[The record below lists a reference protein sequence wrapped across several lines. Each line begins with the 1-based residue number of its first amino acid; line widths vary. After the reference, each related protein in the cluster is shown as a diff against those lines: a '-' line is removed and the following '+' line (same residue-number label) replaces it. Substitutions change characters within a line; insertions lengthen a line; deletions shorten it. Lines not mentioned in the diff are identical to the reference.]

1 MRGTEGAPETGS
13 ENLRLTGRTTDGR
26 TDGQWAKV
34 VKMARAAEPLNHASP
49 SRESAES
56 AGGIARTPHFSL
68 PTLEGLRTARIGSA
82 ARCQDGP
89 SCLQDAMT
97 PPRGPPRIAS

>member
-1 MRGTEGAPETGS
+1 MRGTDGAPETGS

-34 VKMARAAEPLNHASP
+34 VKMAQAAEP
-49 SRESAES
+49 
-56 AGGIARTPHFSL
+56 
-68 PTLEGLRTARIGSA
+68 LEGLRTARIGSA
-82 ARCQDGP
+82 SRCQNGA